1 MHKIQEMP
9 NSEYIIHGTSDEN
22 LIKILKA
29 GYINNN
35 PSKKDLLM
43 LNEMDI
49 KTKQIFTQ
57 LIYKDIHNE
66 KYQKPHW
73 YSAAIVLDKKILKD
87 YPFYATHIGGF
98 KDKFENGKDNE
109 NTIIYG
115 EGNLSRMPNLT
126 KLKNEISKRIN
137 NFKSISNVNFMHS
150 HEILFNQKIP
160 LDKYCKCIVIMETYL
175 KPKEKLKLVEQ
186 IEKLNTFHIPIKFY
200 TTDRDSMRGIGIN
213 NFIDVIEKD

>member
-1 MHKIQEMP
+1 MP
-9 NSEYIIHGTSDEN
+9 NLEYIIHGTSDEN
-22 LIKILKA
+22 LIKILKK
-29 GYINNN
+29 GYIDNN
-35 PSKKDLLM
+35 PPKKHIMM
-43 LNEMDI
+43 LNDNPP
-49 KTKQIFTQ
+49 KQIFTQ

-87 YPFYATHIGGF
+87 YPFYATSIGGF
-98 KDKFENGKDNE
+98 KDKFENGKTNK

-115 EGNLSRMPNLT
+115 EGNLPRMPNLT
-126 KLKNEISKRIN
+126 KLKNEISKRLN
-137 NFKSISNVNFMHS
+137 NFKSAVDFMHS

-160 LDKYCKCIVIMETYL
+160 LDTYCKCIVIMGTYI

-186 IEKLNTFHIPIKFY
+186 IENINTFHIPIKFY